1 MAELSNK
8 DLLGELGVEVIS
20 KKKPAYSARE
30 QRIIAGFEEIL
41 VFVGKNG
48 KAPEHGEDRDIFER
62 LYATRLDQICAN
74 EEYRELVQDID
85 TAGLLNQTNAIAKP
99 IDEIS
104 NEALLAELGV
114 EAPKEDDL
122 TYLRHVKP
130 RAEVRAAEEIGS
142 RISCE
147 GFETFR
153 PIFDAV
159 QIELKSGMRITR
171 PFKDNADIR
180 QGDLF
185 ILSGQKVY
193 VAEMGEE
200 FITGY
205 DRKDS
210 RLRVIYDNGTE
221 SDILLRSL
229 QRALN
234 KDEHGRRIIDV
245 SHGPLFANES
255 NDQDSASGTIY
266 VLRSLSELAE
276 IQKNKTIIHKIGV
289 TGSSVKKRI
298 ANAKLD
304 PTYLM
309 ADVEIVATYELYNI
323 NRAKLEHLLHTF
335 FEHARL
341 DIQIKDRFGNPVTP
355 REWFLVPLAAI
366 DQAVEK
372 IKDESIGQYYYDSA
386 SASLMAFSKG

>member
-20 KKKPAYSARE
+20 KKKPVYSALE

-41 VFVGKNG
+41 AFVKDNG
-48 KAPEHGEDRDIFER
+48 NAPEHGEDRDIFER
-62 LYATRLDQICAN
+62 LYAKRLDQICAN
-74 EEYRELVQDID
+74 EKYRELVQDID
-85 TAGLLNQTNAIAKP
+85 TAGLLNQANAIPRP

-104 NEALLAELGV
+104 DEALLAELGV

-147 GFETFR
+147 DFETFR
-153 PIFDAV
+153 PVFDTV
-159 QIELKSGMRITR
+159 QTELKSGMRITR

-180 QGDLF
+180 QGYLF

-234 KDEHGRRIIDV
+234 KDKHGRRIIDV

-276 IQKNKTIIHKIGV
+276 IQKNKAIIHKIGV
-289 TGSSVKKRI
+289 TGSNVKKRI

-335 FEHARL
+335 FECARL
-341 DIQIKDRFGNPVTP
+341 SIQIKDRFGNPVTP

-386 SASLMAFSKG
+386 SASLISFSKD